1 MELYRENFRN
11 LPVPNHKAYGYQILR
26 VALSSGPSPRGVNYN
41 PRVELIA
48 KGYKFYIGLYSEIL
62 RNFLVAKNKNLYMAT
77 NFSPCKGSYVLNQFP
92 SNVMFGMNGFHVSAS
107 GAIQGHHGPLVHIKI
122 TS

>member
-1 MELYRENFRN
+1 MHVALSSEPLPREPKKKPWGQINPSPGVHNFYMALYRENFRN
-11 LPVPNHKAYGYQILR
+11 LPVPNHKAYGYQILH

-62 RNFLVAKNKNLYMAT
+62 RKRLVAKNKNY
-77 NFSPCKGSYVLNQFP
+77 GYQF
-92 SNVMFGMNGFHVSAS
+92 
-107 GAIQGHHGPLVHIKI
+107 
-122 TS
+122 

>member
-1 MELYRENFRN
+1 MGLYRENFRN
-11 LPVPNHKAYGYQILR
+11 LPVPSHKASGYQILH

-62 RNFLVAKNKNLYMAT
+62 RNFLVAKKKNY
-77 NFSPCKGSYVLNQFP
+77 GYQF
-92 SNVMFGMNGFHVSAS
+92 
-107 GAIQGHHGPLVHIKI
+107 
-122 TS
+122 